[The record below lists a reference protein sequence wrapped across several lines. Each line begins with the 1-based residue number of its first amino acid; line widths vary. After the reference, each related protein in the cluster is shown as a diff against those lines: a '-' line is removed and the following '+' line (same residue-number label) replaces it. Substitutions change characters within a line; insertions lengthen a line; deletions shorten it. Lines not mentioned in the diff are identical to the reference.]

1 MCGVTDLGWSG
12 LQGGLQQAIPKSKLG
27 AGTASPTPLASLIT
41 SQPHPHPY
49 PHGITVQSGAPSM
62 VPPSHPKPIQTGPSG
77 DSFLAGRTSDLA
89 RHSSQ
94 QVVHAA
100 PVPASSV
107 TAAVAL
113 VCIAYGPPSL
123 ARNHSIHLVASRLL
137 IYASSLEQKST
148 NCWRPVVCYDCMPV
162 RDLEAQKMHGQINHC
177 GRCHCTRQDT

>member
-1 MCGVTDLGWSG
+1 M
-12 LQGGLQQAIPKSKLG
+12 QGGLQQAIPKSKLG

-89 RHSSQ
+89 RQSSQ
-94 QVVHAA
+94 QVEHVT

-107 TAAVAL
+107 RQSMVL
-113 VCIAYGPPSL
+113 YYIAFGRPSL
-123 ARNHSIHLVASRLL
+123 ARSHSIHLVASRLL
-137 IYASSLEQKST
+137 IYAMSLLQKSA
-148 NCWRPVVCYDCMPV
+148 NCWRPGVCYGCMPV
-162 RDLEAQKMHGQINHC
+162 RDLEAQNMHGQINHC
-177 GRCHCTRQDT
+177 GTCHCTRQDT